1 MEKPDLDLE
10 GLRLDP
16 SLVGEV
22 KPRRRKPRYRG
33 RFLKGPIPVAWL
45 ASALSIRGS
54 SAVAVGLAL
63 WHLSGIKHNERTV
76 LLSNV
81 EVDRWG
87 ISRQRKWVGLAA
99 LEKAS
104 LIAIERRG
112 KASPLVTIV
121 VSAEDE
127 AKQQ

>member
-22 KPRRRKPRYRG
+22 KPVRRKPRFRR
-33 RFLKGPIPVAWL
+33 RFLKGPIPVVWL
-45 ASALSIRGS
+45 ARTLSTRGN
-54 SAVAVGLAL
+54 SAVGVGLAL
-63 WHLSGIKHNERTV
+63 WHLSGLKHNERTV
-76 LLSNV
+76 LLSNI
-81 EVDRWG
+81 EAELWG

-99 LEKAS
+99 LEKAG
-104 LIAIERRG
+104 LITIERRG
-112 KASPLVTIV
+112 KASPLVTLIIA
-121 VSAEDE
+121 AEDE

>member
-1 MEKPDLDLE
+1 M
-10 GLRLDP
+10 
-16 SLVGEV
+16 
-22 KPRRRKPRYRG
+22 
-33 RFLKGPIPVAWL
+33 
-45 ASALSIRGS
+45 
-54 SAVAVGLAL
+54 AVGLAL
-63 WHLSGIKHNERTV
+63 WHLSGIKHNERAV
-76 LLSNV
+76 HLSNV

-127 AKQQ
+127 AGPR

>member
-45 ASALSIRGS
+45 AGALSIRGS

-76 LLSNV
+76 HLSNV
-81 EVDRWG
+81 EVIGGAFLDKE
-87 ISRQRKWVGLAA
+87 SGLAWPHLRRLA
-99 LEKAS
+99 L
-104 LIAIERRG
+104 
-112 KASPLVTIV
+112 
-121 VSAEDE
+121 
-127 AKQQ
+127 

>member
-16 SLVGEV
+16 LVGEV

-87 ISRQRKWVGLAA
+87 ISRQRKWVGLAE

-121 VSAEDE
+121 VSAEVE
-127 AKQQ
+127 AGPR